1 MGTIP
6 CLPHIYFSAYPL
18 IEFSGMKVRSHLY
31 IKGRVQGVGYRAF
44 VVRTAGV
51 FNLGGWVRNLP
62 DRSVEAV
69 FEGDRP
75 SIEAALKRLQEG
87 PPAAMVSSIDINWTD
102 QPEGF
107 TRFDVR
113 F

>member
-1 MGTIP
+1 
-6 CLPHIYFSAYPL
+6 
-18 IEFSGMKVRSHLY
+18 MKVRAHLY

-51 FNLGGWVRNLP
+51 FGLDGWVRNLS

-75 SIEAALKRLQEG
+75 SIEAAIKRLYEG
-87 PPAAMVSSIDINWTD
+87 SPAALVSSIDINWTD
-102 QPEGF
+102 NPEGLSN
-107 TRFDVR
+107 FDVR
-113 F
+113 Y

>member
-1 MGTIP
+1 
-6 CLPHIYFSAYPL
+6 
-18 IEFSGMKVRSHLY
+18 MKVRAHLY

-51 FNLGGWVRNLP
+51 FGLDGWVRNLP

-75 SIEAALKRLQEG
+75 SIEAAIKRLYEG
-87 PPAAMVSSIDINWTD
+87 PPAALVSSVDTNWTEN
-102 QPEGF
+102 PEGF
-107 TRFDVR
+107 SNFDVR
-113 F
+113 Y